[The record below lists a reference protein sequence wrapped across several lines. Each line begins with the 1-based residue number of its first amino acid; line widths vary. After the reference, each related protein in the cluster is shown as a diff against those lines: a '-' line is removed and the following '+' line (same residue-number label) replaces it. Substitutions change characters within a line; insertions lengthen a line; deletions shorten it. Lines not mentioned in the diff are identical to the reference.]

1 MKYIVTFTLF
11 GKTIRTKIMASSPS
25 EAKEKCRIWIRQQS
39 EKIDPVVEID
49 NRVDKKFKD
58 LFGDLLK

>member
-1 MKYIVTFTLF
+1 
-11 GKTIRTKIMASSPS
+11 MASSPS